1 MIYFVPLLIKHCL
14 IMKKV
19 IFILLVNLFAITTF
33 AKTSTKQSMVSIDNL
48 TLSDSTEFKD
58 YLGSYKMDENPFAEK
73 MKIVFKE
80 GNIFGQVAGYPAL
93 KLIRKKED
101 EFEESNFGAVII
113 FSRVNGIV
121 SGVKVSVQGQDL
133 FGTKE

>member
-1 MIYFVPLLIKHCL
+1 
-14 IMKKV
+14 MKKV
-19 IFILLVNLFAITTF
+19 FFIVLVKFFAFTTF
-33 AKTSTKQSMVSIDNL
+33 AKASNEQSIVSIDNI

-58 YLGSYKMDENPFAEK
+58 YLGSYKMDKNPIAEK
-73 MKIVFKE
+73 MKIFFKE
-80 GNIFGQVAGYPAL
+80 GYIFGQVAGYPAL

>member
-1 MIYFVPLLIKHCL
+1 
-14 IMKKV
+14 MKKV
-19 IFILLVNLFAITTF
+19 FFIVLVKLLAITTF
-33 AKTSTKQSMVSIDNL
+33 AKASNEQSIVSIDNL

-73 MKIVFKE
+73 MKIVFKD

-93 KLIRKKED
+93 KLTRKKDD
-101 EFEESNFGAVII
+101 EFEEINFGAVII

-121 SGVKVSVQGQDL
+121 SSVKVSVQGQDL
-133 FGTKE
+133 SGTKE

>member
-1 MIYFVPLLIKHCL
+1 
-14 IMKKV
+14 MKKV
-19 IFILLVNLFAITTF
+19 FFIVFVKLFVITTC
-33 AKTSTKQSMVSIDNL
+33 TKASNEQNVVSNHNI

-73 MKIVFKE
+73 MKIVFKD

-93 KLIRKKED
+93 KLTRKKDD